1 MAPTELKQYSIAD
14 VASHNK
20 PNDVWM
26 IIHDKVY
33 DVTKFLQE
41 HPGGEEVL
49 IEVAG
54 KEASSEFDDVG
65 HSTDAK
71 ESMKQFLVGE
81 IIEAERKAKKS
92 SKTMSASART
102 ALVAGSALAIGAG
115 LAMIFKA
122 SGSRK

>member
-1 MAPTELKQYSIAD
+1 MAPTELKQYSLAD

-20 PNDVWM
+20 PNDLWM

-71 ESMKQFLVGE
+71 ESMKKFLVGE
-81 IIEAERKAKKS
+81 VIEAERKAKKS
-92 SKTMSASART
+92 HGSTPTTTAPSSSSWLGSLKTKFF
-102 ALVAGSALAIGAG
+102 G
-115 LAMIFKA
+115 
-122 SGSRK
+122 

>member
-20 PNDVWM
+20 PNDLWM

-71 ESMKQFLVGE
+71 ESMKQYLVGE

-92 SKTMSASART
+92 SGAPTASSTSSSSSSSSWLGSLKTKFF
-102 ALVAGSALAIGAG
+102 G
-115 LAMIFKA
+115 
-122 SGSRK
+122 